1 MIRMPENLILASTSK
16 TRQALLHN
24 AGIAFTAMAPN
35 TDEASLKTKHQDQPA
50 HEMALIL
57 AKAKA
62 LSLAPYSHRPVLGAD
77 QTLLFDG
84 KIFDKPQNL
93 DEAKSHLRQLSGQ
106 THILQSAMAIA
117 ENNTI
122 IWTSVNEAKLTMR
135 KLSATF
141 IDEYVAREAPHILHS
156 VGAYQLEASGIQL
169 FDKIEGD
176 YFTILGLPL
185 LPLLQF
191 LRHRGIVP
199 T

>member
-62 LSLAPYSHRPVLGAD
+62 LSLASDSHRPV
-77 QTLLFDG
+77 DG

-122 IWTSVNEAKLTMR
+122 IWTSVNQAKLTMR